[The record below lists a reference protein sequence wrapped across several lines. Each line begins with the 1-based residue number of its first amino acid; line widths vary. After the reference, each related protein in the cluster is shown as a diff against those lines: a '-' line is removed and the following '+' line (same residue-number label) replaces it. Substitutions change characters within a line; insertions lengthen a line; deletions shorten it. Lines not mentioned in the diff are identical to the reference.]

1 MKKENMTSSEILTMI
16 IYLKLFSDILY
27 NKRKRRKK
35 REFPY
40 LNRRKK
46 GVIYI
51 NRQNI
56 YHNNRTNASRNG
68 KFIV

>member
-35 REFPY
+35 KR
-40 LNRRKK
+40 
-46 GVIYI
+46 I
-51 NRQNI
+51 
-56 YHNNRTNASRNG
+56 
-68 KFIV
+68 FIFK